1 VGANCSTDVTFTPT
15 QGGSV
20 TASLLFND
28 TGLGGFQSV
37 ALDGQGNAPAVQLSV
52 NSLTFGVV
60 LVGQTSGKQRVILTN
75 TGSQTLIIT
84 SVNRT
89 GDFKIGTTCVGS
101 IAPGGQCFIDVAF
114 APKDIGLRQ
123 GSVIITDNAP
133 DSPQTITLSGT
144 GTVVKVSPTTLTFG
158 NQPVGTSS
166 LPQMVTLT
174 NVGTKVLNISDMST
188 VGTNAG
194 DFSISNNTC
203 LPTVQPGASC
213 TFNVTFTP
221 TQTGAR
227 SASVSI
233 TDDGGASPQLVP
245 LSGTGT

>member
-1 VGANCSTDVTFTPT
+1 M
-15 QGGSV
+15 
-20 TASLLFND
+20 
-28 TGLGGFQSV
+28 
-37 ALDGQGNAPAVQLSV
+37 
-52 NSLTFGVV
+52 
-60 LVGQTSGKQRVILTN
+60 
-75 TGSQTLIIT
+75 T

-89 GDFKIGTTCVGS
+89 GDFKISTTCVGS

-123 GSVIITDNAP
+123 GSVTITDNAP

-144 GTVVKVSPTTLTFG
+144 GTEVKLSPTTLTFG
-158 NQPVGTSS
+158 NQPVGTTSP
-166 LPQMVTLT
+166 PQTVTLT

-188 VGTNAG
+188 VGNNPG
-194 DFSISNNTC
+194 DFAISNNTC

-233 TDDGGASPQLVP
+233 TEDGGASPQLVP